1 MSIQVNLDEISIEQ
15 ADVWMKDVEEK
26 LSEALREVGK
36 EMIGEA
42 FQGIINSKA
51 PKRGCKVMGW
61 QADAQGYKAE
71 AKIALA

>member
-1 MSIQVNLDEISIEQ
+1 MTLTISKIVSIQVNLDEISIEQ

-42 FQGIINSKA
+42 FQSIINSKA
-51 PKRGCKVMGW
+51 PKSGVK
-61 QADAQGYKAE
+61 
-71 AKIALA
+71 

>member
-1 MSIQVNLDEISIEQ
+1 VSIQVNLDEISIEQ

-42 FQGIINSKA
+42 FQSIINSKA
-51 PKRGCKVMGW
+51 PKSGVK
-61 QADAQGYKAE
+61 
-71 AKIALA
+71 